1 MAIQERRY
9 TISEFEAFI
18 AQAENQNRLF
28 ELINGEI
35 VEKMPTWEHGV
46 IAANGATELNI
57 YLRQNPIGLAA
68 VEARHRPANDD
79 FNDRLPDV
87 SFVSDIN
94 RPLEREGA
102 ARYMPDLAM
111 EIKSPTDT
119 LKKMLE
125 LAEFYLAN
133 GARMVWLVYPEKR
146 LVEVITADDR
156 QILTDDD
163 MLEGGDVL
171 PGFAIPVSALFRGV

>member
-9 TISEFEAFI
+9 TVSEFEAFI
-18 AQAENQNRLF
+18 AREENKHRLF

-35 VEKMPTWEHGV
+35 VEKMPTREHGI
-46 IAANGATELNI
+46 IAGNGITELNI

-68 VEARHRPANDD
+68 VEARHRPPDD
-79 FNDRLPDV
+79 EFNDRLPDV

-94 RPLEREGA
+94 RPVEREGA
-102 ARYMPDLAM
+102 ALYMPDLAI
-111 EIKSPTDT
+111 EIKSPTDS

-133 GARMVWLVYPEKR
+133 GTRMVWLVYPEKR
-146 LVEVITADDR
+146 IVEVVTADDR
-156 QILTDDD
+156 QILTEDDP
-163 MLEGGDVL
+163 LEGGDVL
-171 PGFAIPVSALFRGV
+171 PGFAIPVSSLFRGV